1 MKTRFV
7 KEQGVIKWLGQPI
20 ELLFNLVV
28 NGEYT
33 LEIKKKVKKRTVDQ
47 NALMWLWFT
56 CMEDETGTLKQDFH
70 DYYCKKF
77 LRRIAVINGNEE
89 IVVRTTSKLN
99 TAEMTVFLNKVQA
112 DAASEFGIRLPS
124 PDDQYFNSFTN
135 RYEHIRY

>member
-7 KEQGVIKWLGQPI
+7 KEQGVIKWIGQPI
-20 ELLFNLVV
+20 ELMFNLIA

-47 NALMWLWFT
+47 NALMWMWFT
-56 CMEDETGTLKQDFH
+56 CIEDETGTLKQDVH
-70 DYYCKKF
+70 DYYCKMF
-77 LRRIAVINGNEE
+77 LRRIIVINGKEE
-89 IVVRTTSKLN
+89 TVVRTTSKLN
-99 TAEMTVFLNKVQA
+99 TAEMTVFLNKIQA

-135 RYEHIRY
+135 RYEQIRY

>member
-7 KEQGVIKWLGQPI
+7 KEQGLIKWLGQPV
-20 ELLFNLVV
+20 ELMFGLVA

-47 NALMWLWFT
+47 NALMWMWFT
-56 CMEDETGTLKQDFH
+56 CIEDETGTLKQDVH

-77 LRRIAVINGNEE
+77 LRRVVSFNGKEE
-89 IVVRTTSKLN
+89 VVVRTTSKLN
-99 TAEMTVFLNKVQA
+99 TAEMTTFLNKVQA
-112 DAASEFGIRLPS
+112 DAAAEFGIRLPS
-124 PDDQYFNSFTN
+124 PDDQFFNAFTN

>member
-20 ELLFNLVV
+20 ELMFNLLS
-28 NGEYT
+28 NAEYS

-47 NALMWLWFT
+47 NALMWMWFT
-56 CMEDETGTLKQDFH
+56 CIEDETGTLKQDVH

-77 LRRIAVINGNEE
+77 LCRIVVINGKEE
-89 IVVRTTSKLN
+89 IVVRSTSKLN
-99 TAEMTVFLNKVQA
+99 TAEMSVFLNKVQS

-124 PDDQYFNSFTN
+124 PDDVYFNAFTM
-135 RYEHIRY
+135 RYEHVRY

>member
-20 ELLFNLVV
+20 ELMFNLIA
-28 NGEYT
+28 NGEYA

-77 LRRIAVINGNEE
+77 LRRIVVINGNEE

>member
-1 MKTRFV
+1 MLKYENTICQGTRSNQV
-7 KEQGVIKWLGQPI
+7 ARSADRTVA
-20 ELLFNLVV
+20 

-33 LEIKKKVKKRTVDQ
+33 LEIKKNVKKRTVDQ
-47 NALMWLWFT
+47 NALMWMWLT
-56 CMEDETGTLKQDFH
+56 CIEDETGTLKQDVYE
-70 DYYCKKF
+70 YYCKKF
-77 LRRIAVINGNEE
+77 LWRNVFINGKEE

>member
-7 KEQGVIKWLGQPI
+7 KEQGVIRWLDQPI
-20 ELLFNLVV
+20 GLMFDLVS

-47 NALMWLWFT
+47 NALMWMWFT
-56 CMEDETGTLKQDFH
+56 CIEEDTGTLKQDVH

-77 LRRIAVINGNEE
+77 LRRIVVINGKEE
-89 IVVRTTSKLN
+89 VVVRSTSKLN
-99 TAEMTVFLNKVQA
+99 TAEMTAFLNKVQA

-124 PDDQYFNSFTN
+124 PDDQFFNAFTN

>member
-20 ELLFNLVV
+20 ELMFNLIA

-33 LEIKKKVKKRTVDQ
+33 LEIKKKVKRRTVDQ
-47 NALMWLWFT
+47 NALMWMWFT
-56 CMEDETGTLKQDFH
+56 CIEDETGTLKQDVH

-77 LRRIAVINGNEE
+77 LRRIVVINGKEE
-89 IVVRTTSKLN
+89 VVVRTTSKLN

-124 PDDQYFNSFTN
+124 PDDQFFNAFTN

>member
-7 KEQGVIKWLGQPI
+7 KEQGLIKWLGQPV
-20 ELLFNLVV
+20 ELMFGLVT

-47 NALMWLWFT
+47 NALMWMWFT
-56 CMEDETGTLKQDFH
+56 CIEDETGTLKQDVH

-77 LRRIAVINGNEE
+77 LRRVVSFNGKDEV
-89 IVVRTTSKLN
+89 VVRTTSKLN
-99 TAEMTVFLNKVQA
+99 TAEMTTFLNKVQA
-112 DAASEFGIRLPS
+112 DAAAEFGIRLPS
-124 PDDQYFNSFTN
+124 PDDQFFNAFTN